1 MRANNL
7 LKKFEMDRGQT
18 MTTLFTSRS
27 SFKTWRDSLSEQLT
41 VGFVPTMGA
50 LHAGHISL
58 IDQAK
63 ASCDIVVVSI
73 YVNVLQ
79 FNSETDFTRYPRT
92 EETDF
97 QLCAH
102 ANVDAVFAPVKSD
115 LFPEEVVELLTPS
128 SNALGYEG
136 ADRPGHF
143 AGVAT
148 VVDRLFSVVKPRV
161 AYFGLKDYQQVAV
174 INDMASQL
182 HPNIVITPC
191 ETMRDA
197 DGLAMSSR
205 NRFLTPSGRESAAS
219 LNIALKKAVSLW
231 NDGKS
236 QSQELIETVSND
248 VSQDSSIEV
257 QYISVVRNGT
267 MEQVQTVSE
276 NDVIVAA
283 IIVDGVRLIDN
294 MSFTNA

>member
-7 LKKFEMDRGQT
+7 LRKFEMDRGQT
-18 MTTLFTSRS
+18 MTTLFTDLSN
-27 SFKTWRDSLSEQLT
+27 FQTWRQSIPQHQT

-50 LHAGHISL
+50 LHAGHVSL
-58 IDQAK
+58 IEQAK
-63 ASCDIVVVSI
+63 AECDVVVVSI
-73 YVNVLQ
+73 YVNALQ

-97 QLCAH
+97 QICTR

-115 LFPEEVVELLTPS
+115 VFPEDVVELLTPS
-128 SNALGYEG
+128 KNAQGYEG

-148 VVDRLFSVVKPRV
+148 VVNRLFDLVQPSI

-182 HPNIVITPC
+182 HPNIVISPC
-191 ETMRDA
+191 DTMRED

-205 NRFLTPSGRESAAS
+205 NRFLTPSGRTSASVLPA
-219 LNIALKKAVSLW
+219 ALSKAVSLW
-231 NDGKS
+231 NDGRC
-236 QSQELIETVSND
+236 QSQELIESVTSEI
-248 VSQDSSIEV
+248 SQDSAIEV
-257 QYISVVRNGT
+257 QYIAVVRNGT
-267 MEQVQTVSE
+267 MEQVQAVSE
-276 NDVIVAA
+276 NDVIIAA
-283 IIVDGVRLIDN
+283 IVVDGVRLIDN

>member
-18 MTTLFTSRS
+18 MTTLFTNRS
-27 SFKTWRDSLSEQLT
+27 SFQTWRKSIPQHQT

-50 LHAGHISL
+50 LHAGHVSL
-58 IDQAK
+58 IEQAK
-63 ASCDIVVVSI
+63 AECGVVVVSI
-73 YVNVLQ
+73 YVNALQ

-97 QLCAH
+97 QICTR
-102 ANVDAVFAPVKSD
+102 ANVDAVFAPAKSD
-115 LFPEEVVELLTPS
+115 VFPEDVVKLLTPS
-128 SNALGYEG
+128 KNALGYEG

-148 VVDRLFSVVKPRV
+148 VVNRLFDLVQPSI

-182 HPNIVITPC
+182 HPDIVISPS
-191 ETMRDA
+191 ETIRED

-205 NRFLTPSGRESAAS
+205 NRFLTPSGRTSAS
-219 LNIALKKAVSLW
+219 VLPSALSNAVALW
-231 NDGKS
+231 NNGTK
-236 QSQELIETVSND
+236 QSELLIESVK
-248 VSQDSSIEV
+248 QEIECDPAIDV
-257 QYISVVRNGT
+257 QYISIVRSGT
-267 MEQVQTVSE
+267 MEQVQAVSE

>member
-1 MRANNL
+1 
-7 LKKFEMDRGQT
+7 MDRGQT
-18 MTTLFTSRS
+18 MTTLFTNRS
-27 SFKTWRDSLSEQLT
+27 SFQTWRKSIPQHQT

-50 LHAGHISL
+50 LHAGHVSL
-58 IDQAK
+58 IEQAK
-63 ASCDIVVVSI
+63 AECGVVVVSI
-73 YVNVLQ
+73 YVNALQ

-97 QLCAH
+97 QICTR
-102 ANVDAVFAPVKSD
+102 ANVDAVFAPAKSD
-115 LFPEEVVELLTPS
+115 VFPEDVVKLLTPS
-128 SNALGYEG
+128 KNALGYEG

-148 VVDRLFSVVKPRV
+148 VVNRLFDLVQPSI

-174 INDMASQL
+174 INDMSSQL
-182 HPNIVITPC
+182 HPDIVISPS
-191 ETMRDA
+191 ETIREN

-205 NRFLTPSGRESAAS
+205 NRFLTPSGRTSASVLPA
-219 LNIALKKAVSLW
+219 ALSNAVALW
-231 NDGKS
+231 NNGTK
-236 QSQELIETVSND
+236 QSELLIESVK
-248 VSQDSSIEV
+248 QEIECDPAIDV
-257 QYISVVRNGT
+257 QYISIVRSGT
-267 MEQVQTVSE
+267 MEQVQAVSE

>member
-1 MRANNL
+1 
-7 LKKFEMDRGQT
+7 MDRGQT
-18 MTTLFTSRS
+18 MTTLFTNRS
-27 SFKTWRDSLSEQLT
+27 SFQTWRKSIPQHQT

-50 LHAGHISL
+50 LHAGHVSL
-58 IDQAK
+58 IEQAK
-63 ASCDIVVVSI
+63 AECGVVVVSI
-73 YVNVLQ
+73 YVNALQ

-97 QLCAH
+97 QICTR
-102 ANVDAVFAPVKSD
+102 ANVDAVFAPAKSD
-115 LFPEEVVELLTPS
+115 VFPEDEVKLLTPS
-128 SNALGYEG
+128 KNALGYEG

-148 VVDRLFSVVKPRV
+148 VVNRLFDLVQPSI

-182 HPNIVITPC
+182 HPDIVISPS
-191 ETMRDA
+191 ETIRED

-205 NRFLTPSGRESAAS
+205 NRFLTPSGRTSASVLPA
-219 LNIALKKAVSLW
+219 ALSNAVALW
-231 NDGKS
+231 NNGTK
-236 QSQELIETVSND
+236 QSELLIESVK
-248 VSQDSSIEV
+248 QEIECDPAIDV
-257 QYISVVRNGT
+257 QYISIVRSGT
-267 MEQVQTVSE
+267 MEQVQAVSE
-276 NDVIVAA
+276 NDVIVAS

>member
-1 MRANNL
+1 
-7 LKKFEMDRGQT
+7 
-18 MTTLFTSRS
+18 
-27 SFKTWRDSLSEQLT
+27 
-41 VGFVPTMGA
+41 MGA
-50 LHAGHISL
+50 LHAGHVSL

-63 ASCDIVVVSI
+63 TECDVVVVSV
-73 YVNVLQ
+73 YVNALQ

-92 EETDF
+92 EESDF
-97 QLCAH
+97 QICSS

-115 LFPEEVVELLTPS
+115 VFPEDVVELLTPS
-128 SNALGYEG
+128 KNALGYEG

-148 VVDRLFSVVKPRV
+148 VVDRLFDLVQPSI
-161 AYFGLKDYQQVAV
+161 AYFGLKDFQQVAV

-182 HPNIVITPC
+182 HPNIAIKPC
-191 ETMRDA
+191 GTMRED

-205 NRFLTPSGRESAAS
+205 NRFLTQSGRKSAAL
-219 LNIALKKAVSLW
+219 LNAALKNAVTLW
-231 NDGKS
+231 NDGTY
-236 QSQELIETVSND
+236 QSQELIESVTDEISKN
-248 VSQDSSIEV
+248 SAIAV

-276 NDVIVAA
+276 NDVMIAA
-283 IIVDGVRLIDN
+283 IVVDGVRLIDN

>member
-18 MTTLFTSRS
+18 MTTLFTNRS
-27 SFKTWRDSLSEQLT
+27 SFQTWRKSIPQHQT

-50 LHAGHISL
+50 LHAGHVSL
-58 IDQAK
+58 IEQAK
-63 ASCDIVVVSI
+63 AECGVVVVSI
-73 YVNVLQ
+73 YVNALQ

-97 QLCAH
+97 QICTR
-102 ANVDAVFAPVKSD
+102 ANVDAVFAPAKSD
-115 LFPEEVVELLTPS
+115 VFPEDVVKLLTPS
-128 SNALGYEG
+128 KNALGYEG

-148 VVDRLFSVVKPRV
+148 VVNRLFDLVQPSI

-182 HPNIVITPC
+182 HPDIVISPS
-191 ETMRDA
+191 ETIRED

-205 NRFLTPSGRESAAS
+205 NRFLTPSGRTSASVLPA
-219 LNIALKKAVSLW
+219 ALRNAVALW
-231 NDGKS
+231 NNGTK
-236 QSQELIETVSND
+236 QSELLIESVK
-248 VSQDSSIEV
+248 QEIECDPAIDV
-257 QYISVVRNGT
+257 QYISIVRSGT
-267 MEQVQTVSE
+267 MEQVQAVSE

-283 IIVDGVRLIDN
+283 IFVDGVRLIDN

>member
-1 MRANNL
+1 
-7 LKKFEMDRGQT
+7 
-18 MTTLFTSRS
+18 
-27 SFKTWRDSLSEQLT
+27 
-41 VGFVPTMGA
+41 MGA

-63 ASCDIVVVSI
+63 ASCDVIVVSI

-102 ANVDAVFAPVKSD
+102 ANVDAVFAPMKSD
-115 LFPEEVVELLTPS
+115 LFPEEVVEILTPS

-148 VVDRLFSVVKPRV
+148 VVDRLFSVVKPTV

-182 HPNIVITPC
+182 HPNILITPC
-191 ETMRDA
+191 KTMRDA

-219 LNIALKKAVSLW
+219 LNIALRKAVSLW

-248 VSQDSSIEV
+248 VSRDSAIAV

-294 MSFTNA
+294 MSFANA

>member
-18 MTTLFTSRS
+18 MTTLFTNRS
-27 SFKTWRDSLSEQLT
+27 SFQTWRKSIPQHQT

-50 LHAGHISL
+50 LHAGHVSL
-58 IDQAK
+58 IEQAK
-63 ASCDIVVVSI
+63 AECGVVVVSI
-73 YVNVLQ
+73 YVNALQ

-97 QLCAH
+97 QICTR
-102 ANVDAVFAPVKSD
+102 ANVDAVFAPAKSD
-115 LFPEEVVELLTPS
+115 VFPEDVVKLLTPS
-128 SNALGYEG
+128 KNALGYEG

-148 VVDRLFSVVKPRV
+148 VVNRLFDLVQPSI

-182 HPNIVITPC
+182 HPDIVISPS
-191 ETMRDA
+191 ETIRED

-205 NRFLTPSGRESAAS
+205 NRFLTPSGRTSASVLPA
-219 LNIALKKAVSLW
+219 ALRNAVALW
-231 NDGKS
+231 NNGTK
-236 QSQELIETVSND
+236 QSELLIESVK
-248 VSQDSSIEV
+248 QEIECDPAIDV
-257 QYISVVRNGT
+257 QYISIVRSGT
-267 MEQVQTVSE
+267 MEQVQAVSE

>member
-27 SFKTWRDSLSEQLT
+27 SFQTWRDSLSENLT

-63 ASCDIVVVSI
+63 ASCDVVVVSI
-73 YVNVLQ
+73 YVNALQ

-102 ANVDAVFAPVKSD
+102 ANVDVVFAPVKSD

-148 VVDRLFSVVKPRV
+148 VVDRLFSVVKPTV

>member
-1 MRANNL
+1 
-7 LKKFEMDRGQT
+7 
-18 MTTLFTSRS
+18 
-27 SFKTWRDSLSEQLT
+27 
-41 VGFVPTMGA
+41 MGA

-102 ANVDAVFAPVKSD
+102 ANVNVVFAPVKSD

-143 AGVAT
+143 AGVVT

-174 INDMASQL
+174 INDMSSQL
-182 HPNIVITPC
+182 HPDIVISPS
-191 ETMRDA
+191 ETIREN

-205 NRFLTPSGRESAAS
+205 NRFLTPSGRTSASVLPA
-219 LNIALKKAVSLW
+219 ALSNAVALW
-231 NDGKS
+231 NNGTK
-236 QSQELIETVSND
+236 QSELLIESVK
-248 VSQDSSIEV
+248 QEIECDPAIDV
-257 QYISVVRNGT
+257 QYISIVRSGT
-267 MEQVQTVSE
+267 MEQVQAVSE

>member
-1 MRANNL
+1 
-7 LKKFEMDRGQT
+7 
-18 MTTLFTSRS
+18 
-27 SFKTWRDSLSEQLT
+27 
-41 VGFVPTMGA
+41 
-50 LHAGHISL
+50 
-58 IDQAK
+58 
-63 ASCDIVVVSI
+63 
-73 YVNVLQ
+73 
-79 FNSETDFTRYPRT
+79 
-92 EETDF
+92 
-97 QLCAH
+97 
-102 ANVDAVFAPVKSD
+102 VKSD
-115 LFPEEVVELLTPS
+115 LFPEEVVELITPS

-143 AGVAT
+143 AGVVT
-148 VVDRLFSVVKPRV
+148 VVDRLFSVVKPMV

-236 QSQELIETVSND
+236 QAQELIESVTDD

>member
-1 MRANNL
+1 
-7 LKKFEMDRGQT
+7 MDRGQT
-18 MTTLFTSRS
+18 MTTLFTNRS
-27 SFKTWRDSLSEQLT
+27 SFQTWRKSIPQHQT

-50 LHAGHISL
+50 LHAGHVSL
-58 IDQAK
+58 IEQAK
-63 ASCDIVVVSI
+63 AECGVVVVSI
-73 YVNVLQ
+73 YVNALQ

-92 EETDF
+92 EESDF
-97 QLCAH
+97 QTCTR
-102 ANVDAVFAPVKSD
+102 ANVDAVFAPAKSD
-115 LFPEEVVELLTPS
+115 VFPEDVVKLLTPS
-128 SNALGYEG
+128 KNALGYEG

-148 VVDRLFSVVKPRV
+148 VVNRLFDLVQPSI

-182 HPNIVITPC
+182 HPDIVISPS
-191 ETMRDA
+191 ETIRED

-205 NRFLTPSGRESAAS
+205 NRFLTPSGRTSASVLPA
-219 LNIALKKAVSLW
+219 ALSNAVALW
-231 NDGKS
+231 NNGTK
-236 QSQELIETVSND
+236 QSELLIESVK
-248 VSQDSSIEV
+248 QEIECDPAIDV
-257 QYISVVRNGT
+257 QYISIVRSGT
-267 MEQVQTVSE
+267 MEQVQAVSE

>member
-1 MRANNL
+1 
-7 LKKFEMDRGQT
+7 

-79 FNSETDFTRYPRT
+79 FNSESDFTRYPRT

-102 ANVDAVFAPVKSD
+102 ANVNVVFAPVKSD

>member
-27 SFKTWRDSLSEQLT
+27 SFQTWRDSLSEHLT

-92 EETDF
+92 KETDF

-102 ANVDAVFAPVKSD
+102 ANVDAIFAPVKSD

-143 AGVAT
+143 AGVVT
-148 VVDRLFSVVKPRV
+148 VVDRLFSVVKPMV

-219 LNIALKKAVSLW
+219 LNIALKKAVSFW

-236 QSQELIETVSND
+236 QSRELIETVSND